1 MLLTLDIFEKITEMI
16 YRLTGLRYEA
26 KKMYFLSKRIEK
38 RTNALGLASPEDY
51 YKKLK
56 FADPA
61 GQELQ
66 NLIDLLTVNETYFF
80 RDFQQLTA
88 FAEHCLLE
96 TAQKKQRSG
105 KKNIRIWSAGC
116 STGEEPYTLGIIL
129 REMLEDYYDWN
140 ISILATD
147 IDRNVFCKARKR
159 CYSSSSLRDMPGEYL
174 RRYFI
179 PGANSDHI
187 LCADV
192 AQMVRF
198 EYLNLMD
205 KAALRKQQGFD
216 FIFCRNVLIYFD
228 EISRKQVVDNFYMSL
243 NPGGFIFLGS
253 SESVAQINMA
263 FKVKRA
269 GSHLV
274 YYRE

>member
-1 MLLTLDIFEKITEMI
+1 MFLTLDTFEKITDLI
-16 YRLTGLRYEA
+16 YRQTGLRYEA

-38 RTNALGLASPEDY
+38 RINTLGLALPEDY
-51 YKKLK
+51 LKKLK
-56 FADPA
+56 YADPNN
-61 GQELQ
+61 QELQ

-80 RDFQQLTA
+80 RDFQQLAA
-88 FAEHCLLE
+88 FAEHCLQE
-96 TAQKKQRSG
+96 ATQKRELSG

-116 STGEEPYTLGIIL
+116 STGEEPYTLSIIL
-129 REMLEDYYDWN
+129 REMLEDFSDWD

-147 IDRNVFCKARKR
+147 IDRNVVQKAKKR
-159 CYSSSSLRDMPGEYL
+159 CYSKSSLRDMPSEYL
-174 RRYFI
+174 GRYFT
-179 PGANSDHI
+179 PGSNGDHH
-187 LCADV
+187 LRADV

-205 KAALRKQQGFD
+205 KTSLRKHQGFD

-228 EISRKQVVDNFYMSL
+228 DVSRRQVVDHFYMAL

-253 SESVAQINMA
+253 SESVAQINSA

-269 GSHLV
+269 GNHLV
-274 YYRE
+274 YYRD